1 LGQSIWNLI
10 VSSTLAPLNDLDLH
24 EELRKLNEGRLQPT
38 YDRIQWRDTLAKES
52 ERRVLEDEFL
62 ETAREEIAE
71 RAATAP
77 GDHNAFLSWFLELR
91 AIGPGQHDPLFDWL
105 ESQATL
111 AQFRW
116 FLSQEVAGEAGFDDL
131 VALAQLKMPTQC
143 KLELARNYWDE
154 MGRGMETAMHGPML
168 GRLASIFELDREGPP
183 VWEALALGNLLAG
196 LAFNRRY
203 AYHALGALGAV
214 ELTAPDRS
222 RLVNLGLKRL
232 RVPANDRQYYAL
244 HATVD
249 IKHSAAWNAEIIVPL
264 VREDPSC
271 ATAIAEGA
279 LMRLKA
285 GERCF
290 ARYKRELGL
299 AA

>member
-1 LGQSIWNLI
+1 
-10 VSSTLAPLNDLDLH
+10 VSLVFAILNERELH
-24 EELRKLNEGRLQPT
+24 EELRQLNEHRLRPT
-38 YDRIQWRDTLAKES
+38 YEPVTWRDALTKET
-52 ERRVLEDEFL
+52 ERRALEDDYL
-62 ETAREEIAE
+62 EACRREVAA
-71 RAATAP
+71 RAAQAP
-77 GDHNAFLSWFLELR
+77 ADPDGFLAWFLELR
-91 AIGPGQHDPLFDWL
+91 ATGPGQHDPLFGWL
-105 ESQATL
+105 ETQATMD
-111 AQFRW
+111 QFRW

-131 VALAQLKMPTQC
+131 VAMTQLKMPTQC

-154 MGRGMETAMHGPML
+154 MGRGMEIAMHGPML
-168 GRLASIFELDREGPP
+168 GRLAVSLELDTSAPP

-196 LAFNRRY
+196 LAFNRRF

-232 RVPANDRQYYAL
+232 RVPAGDRQYYAL

-249 IKHSAAWNAEIIVPL
+249 IKHSIAWNAEIIVPL
-264 VREDPSC
+264 VREDPAC
-271 ATAIAEGA
+271 AVAIAEGA